1 MQFKP
6 MEVGI
11 DASFICWQASFK
23 ELVCISFGYSLQLY
37 ILLCSEV
44 DLTVFLRVVAKFL
57 KLEQLDQDALFPTD
71 TTGVSVD
78 GTGQVGT
85 YFYTAPEIEQGWP
98 KIDEK
103 VTIR

>member
-1 MQFKP
+1 M
-6 MEVGI
+6 
-11 DASFICWQASFK
+11 
-23 ELVCISFGYSLQLY
+23 LIS
-37 ILLCSEV
+37 
-44 DLTVFLRVVAKFL
+44 AKFL
-57 KLEQLDQDALFPTD
+57 KLEQLEQDLSYPAE

-103 VTIR
+103 VNVSLNFFYAFVSSTRMACAPSFDVL